1 MIAHKI
7 RAFPNKT
14 TEKYLLETM
23 NHCRILYNDA
33 IIERRNAYKHSGK
46 SLSYFHQCYH
56 VKVIREE
63 NEEYRTMDARLL
75 YTTLKRVQTT
85 YQKFFDTQ
93 KKLKAMGKPLT
104 RKGKMLGYPSLKK
117 RDDFKTITYE
127 KSGWQIDQQTHRF
140 YLTKNKT
147 ILGKMKLLIDRPID
161 GTIKTVTVSLSPTN
175 KWWLVFTCEESN
187 QIEPSNGT
195 KAVGLDFG
203 VKTLV
208 ADSDGKTWE
217 NPRYLKEFADK
228 IAYWQKKIISLGKND
243 NKRPKYI
250 RALNRVYERL
260 TNKRQSL
267 AREIAA
273 YYSQNYDVIHMEDV
287 NVTQISARAK
297 TEELTDGG
305 TTRAIDSAKNKQTLN
320 ASIGNIR
327 LAIKNAAQRRG
338 KIATMVK
345 AAYTSQTC
353 SICGSRNSAM
363 SDVTEREFICPSCGE
378 KIDRDINAAKNIL
391 RRGNKLL
398 ESKKAA

>member
-1 MIAHKI
+1 MIAYKV

-14 TEKYLLETM
+14 TERYLLETM
-23 NHCRILYNDA
+23 NHCRILYNNA

-63 NEEYRTMDARLL
+63 NDEYRTMDARLL

-104 RKGKMLGYPSLKK
+104 KKGKMLGYPSLKK
-117 RDDFKTITYE
+117 RDDFRTITYE
-127 KSGWQIDQQTHRF
+127 KSGWQIDQEAKKF
-140 YLTKNKT
+140 YFTKNKI
-147 ILGKMKLLIDRPID
+147 ILGKMRLLTDRPIE
-161 GTIKTVTVSLSPTN
+161 GQIKTVTVTLSPTN
-175 KWWLVFTCEESN
+175 KWWLIFTCD
-187 QIEPSNGT
+187 GT
-195 KAVGLDFG
+195 DQAEQTKGIKAVGLDFG
-203 VKTLV
+203 VKSLV
-208 ADSDGKTWE
+208 ADSDGMKWD
-217 NPRYLKEFADK
+217 NPRYLKEFDDK
-228 IAYWQKKIISLGKND
+228 VAYWQKKIADLDKND
-243 NKRPKYI
+243 TKRPKYI
-250 RALNRVYERL
+250 RALNRVYEKL

-273 YYSQNYDVIHMEDV
+273 YYSQNYDIIHMEDV

-297 TEELTDGG
+297 TEELTGSG

-327 LAIKNAAQRRG
+327 LSIKNAAQRRG

-345 AAYTSQTC
+345 SAYTSQTC
-353 SICGSRNSAM
+353 SICVSRNSAM
-363 SDVTEREFICPSCGE
+363 IDVTEREFICPSCGE
-378 KIDRDINAAKNIL
+378 RIDRDINAAKNIL